1 MLKKWFWFQCFKICS
16 QNSISYLNHFLYDKD
31 LQASLIVSKE
41 AWTNQIHQTL
51 LNGKKNPR
59 LNNET
64 AEELKYLMFEKLSE
78 ESNHL
83 LSHWKGSEL
92 VHSKQLPI
100 LIQVIF
106 LICWMI
112 FIDHGDW
119 FPMVWHKIIADLY
132 RKVYNWNFKSKKMSG

>member
-1 MLKKWFWFQCFKICS
+1 M
-16 QNSISYLNHFLYDKD
+16 YDKD

-41 AWTNQIHQTL
+41 AWTNQIYQTL

-64 AEELKYLMFEKLSE
+64 AEELKYVMFEKLSE

-100 LIQVIF
+100 LIQ
-106 LICWMI
+106 
-112 FIDHGDW
+112 GDLESIAEVDKENGI
-119 FPMVWHKIIADLY
+119 PM
-132 RKVYNWNFKSKKMSG
+132 